1 MHGQIY
7 VLTRQVNITL
17 SFQLVIHA
25 CITRYILHELLLA
38 SQMLN
43 NKALMALY
51 VYTSNIGLTNVQL
64 KKMNSTLGL
73 VYVYALV
80 NYVKSHPLP
89 CDQVWGF
96 QLTYSLVHYM

>member
-1 MHGQIY
+1 
-7 VLTRQVNITL
+7 
-17 SFQLVIHA
+17 
-25 CITRYILHELLLA
+25 
-38 SQMLN
+38 
-43 NKALMALY
+43 MALY